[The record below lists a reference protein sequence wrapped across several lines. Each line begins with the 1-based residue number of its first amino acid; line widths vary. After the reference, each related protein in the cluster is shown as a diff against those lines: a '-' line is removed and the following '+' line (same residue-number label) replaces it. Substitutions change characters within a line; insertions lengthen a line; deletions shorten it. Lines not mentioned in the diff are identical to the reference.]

1 MDEVDISKVEDVK
14 IVALLS
20 CPMVGWNPHWGCV
33 SEALKPF
40 QIPIRLFYGA
50 YWHQGMSNLME
61 DCLDDGIDWILTLDY
76 DTMTDLIDLDNL
88 LGRFGQSP
96 QMDALAA
103 LQCKRGTED
112 TPLMTRTGIEEI
124 EITGAAVEADTAH
137 FGMTLFRT
145 ESLRRMPK
153 PWFDGRPDGNGSY
166 RTLKRTDPDIAFWHN
181 WKKAGNNLYVDPSV
195 AVGHLQPMVAEY
207 DQHFKVIYTHVTDWR
222 KRHKARRDQCGV
234 G

>member
-1 MDEVDISKVEDVK
+1 MSASEAGPIEDVK

-20 CPMVGWNPHWGCV
+20 CPMVGWNPHWGTV

-61 DCLDDGIDWILTLDY
+61 DCLDDGVDWILTLDY
-76 DTMTDLIDLDNL
+76 DTMADLIDLDRL

-96 QMDALAA
+96 EIDALAA

-112 TPLMTRTGIEEI
+112 APLMTMTGIEEI
-124 EITGAAVEADTAH
+124 EITGQAVKADTAH

-145 ESLRRMPK
+145 EALRRMPM
-153 PWFDGRPDGNGSY
+153 PWFDGRPDANGSY
-166 RTLKRTDPDIAFWHN
+166 RSLKRVDPDIAFWHN
-181 WKKAGNNLYVDPSV
+181 WKKAGNSLYVDPMV
-195 AVGHLQPMVAEY
+195 TIGHLQPMVAEY
-207 DQHFKVIYTHVTDWR
+207 DDNFKVRYVHVTEWR
-222 KRHKARRDQCGV
+222 ARHLARRETMGV